1 MVNLVE
7 LVLSISFPAM
17 LNQLLQTRQK
27 PTIDEWKFSYVIGG
41 WIVAIKVRQK
51 DSERVADPSV
61 GVCQLIEHL
70 FSEGDFVG
78 IVDAGYPEPDDI
90 RSVFVDVVIGFR
102 RLRVAALLRFRNLL
116 PAIHVHDET
125 VSQDFPIR
133 SLAADGNAGH
143 KRGLEPPPVLIGGFD
158 VDIRR

>member
-27 PTIDEWKFSYVIGG
+27 PTINEWKFGYLVSD
-41 WIVAIKVRQK
+41 WIVIIKVRQQ

-78 IVDAGYPEPDDI
+78 IVDARYPEPDDI
-90 RSVFVDVVIGFR
+90 RPVFVHVVIGFR
-102 RLRVAALLRFRNLL
+102 RLRVATLLRF
-116 PAIHVHDET
+116 
-125 VSQDFPIR
+125 
-133 SLAADGNAGH
+133 
-143 KRGLEPPPVLIGGFD
+143 
-158 VDIRR
+158 